1 MSPLPVGDCVPS
13 VSEERTLRRMDYE
26 GEYIALSPLD
36 PEKDAPGL
44 FACSHGTELV
54 EQLWTYMAYGPF
66 EDVSVMQ
73 EWLEEIEGSEDPLF
87 LSVRDRVS
95 DRPIGMVS
103 FLNIAPDARRLE
115 LGNIWYGPE
124 AQNTCANTEAA
135 YLMLCEAFDE
145 SIKVDILG
153 KLMILGGLEYD
164 PTLINRILLQEGL
177 MDAIM
182 RESSFAQYIKQLG
195 IEQGIGQG
203 IEQGIEQGER
213 KSTIGAILE
222 VLEIRFDLSEAHPLS
237 ARIAAI
243 DDLQGLKQLHRA
255 AIQVPSLEAF
265 QNALDA

>member
-66 EDVSVMQ
+66 EDVSDMQ
-73 EWLEEIEGSEDPLF
+73 AWLEEIERSEDPLF
-87 LSVRDRVS
+87 LSVRDKQS
-95 DRPIGMVS
+95 GRPIGMVS

-135 YLMLCEAFDE
+135 YLMLCEAFDDMAYRRVE
-145 SIKVDILG
+145 WKCDALNKRSRSAALRLG
-153 KLMILGGLEYD
+153 FTY
-164 PTLINRILLQEGL
+164 EGL
-177 MDAIM
+177 FRQHMIVKDRNRDTTWFSM
-182 RESSFAQYIKQLG
+182 LDTEWSRIKEN
-195 IEQGIGQG
+195 IE
-203 IEQGIEQGER
+203 EWLYNNPD
-213 KSTIGAILE
+213 KSWSLKE
-222 VLEIRFDLSEAHPLS
+222 KN
-237 ARIAAI
+237 
-243 DDLQGLKQLHRA
+243 QGLDYAR
-255 AIQVPSLEAF
+255 
-265 QNALDA
+265 

>member
-1 MSPLPVGDCVPS
+1 MPSLPVGDCVPS
-13 VSEERTLRRMDYE
+13 VPEVRIPRRMDYE

-36 PEKDAPGL
+36 PERDAPGL

-73 EWLEEIEGSEDPLF
+73 EWLEEIEGSEDPFF

-135 YLMLCEAFDE
+135 YLMLCEAFDDMAYRRVE
-145 SIKVDILG
+145 WKCDALNKRSRSAALRLG
-153 KLMILGGLEYD
+153 FTY
-164 PTLINRILLQEGL
+164 EGL
-177 MDAIM
+177 FRQHMIVKDRNRDTTWFSM
-182 RESSFAQYIKQLG
+182 LDTEWSRIKEN
-195 IEQGIGQG
+195 IE
-203 IEQGIEQGER
+203 EWLYNNPD
-213 KSTIGAILE
+213 KSWSLKE
-222 VLEIRFDLSEAHPLS
+222 KN
-237 ARIAAI
+237 
-243 DDLQGLKQLHRA
+243 QGLDYAR
-255 AIQVPSLEAF
+255 
-265 QNALDA
+265 